1 MEILFGHINDTD
13 SIMSFLGKYWKKGH
27 IMSTNKELFL
37 YEFAEGEMLN
47 IAFSR
52 TLSGEVTGIFG
63 FKKYSKDDFP
73 DIAGAI
79 WVVNKAIN
87 SPMLGLKL
95 RNFVIKNVPHRH
107 FAAPGATVS
116 TRNIYEY
123 LNMDWVRMDQYFILN
138 PEIDDYKIA
147 RVPSKYNKS
156 FNLNNTFGEGNIKMY
171 LTCESEVVKNF
182 PFEENRKIFPYK
194 DYAYIKKRFFSHPVY
209 KYDVYVV
216 ESDAYGIS
224 NIIIC
229 RVVSN
234 GKGFA
239 YRIVDFYGNE
249 ELLKYITQQLY
260 KIILHIYHNHILET
274 FSHQE
279 HSLLSH
285 LPIAHQYHN
294 RSPRHQK
301 NQAHDKTNT
310 FQSDHL
316 PYDNTLCKPSL
327 HQNLHCQIHPT
338 LNSYPKQTPAHD
350 NKHLSLYL
358 IQPHLH

>member
-87 SPMLGLKL
+87 SPMLGLTL

-260 KIILHIYHNHILET
+260 KIMISNQYEYIDFLCSGLDKLKIKESGFCNLDFNQKHLIVPNYFEPFIRKNIAIY
-274 FSHQE
+274 SV
-279 HSLLSH
+279 
-285 LPIAHQYHN
+285 
-294 RSPRHQK
+294 
-301 NQAHDKTNT
+301 HDKVNNFRFIQCKADGDQDRPNLLQTN
-310 FQSDHL
+310 
-316 PYDNTLCKPSL
+316 
-327 HQNLHCQIHPT
+327 
-338 LNSYPKQTPAHD
+338 
-350 NKHLSLYL
+350 
-358 IQPHLH
+358 